1 MGRSRG
7 VWLTYSKIFK
17 MAFDLGRILALSLF
31 FLAAISIEQT
41 KSQENSTNTEVDTE
55 YDQDVLFDVPENPN
69 EKFNQSFYLKAQSY
83 TASNWRKM
91 TAGDV
96 DDFSQYSNKLE
107 AGIRKKMAEVLG
119 LENDPNLS
127 TDDMVKIFQE
137 KSDKGEVTSAELS
150 TLQTYTMAM
159 QEAYVKRVIEVFNL
173 KPEDLGTNPQYFCEV
188 FEFCEFLTSTTF
200 TTSTTTTTRT
210 TTITTASTTTKTT
223 STIPLADDEP
233 LSSTSSSTTSVSETT
248 EITVPTN
255 SVKTTSKI
263 PADRIEV
270 LPVVNL
276 TKIESD
282 LEELESKVEASGDE
296 DSEASG
302 TEAPLEQIAGRR
314 SDNLNPG
321 IVFDG
326 TDESEQE
333 VEARIPKVKA
343 STGSETDS
351 EPETDGEPGWG
362 SGSSRTN
369 SDITSKAL
377 LCCLILTLSHLL

>member
-1 MGRSRG
+1 
-7 VWLTYSKIFK
+7 
-17 MAFDLGRILALSLF
+17 
-31 FLAAISIEQT
+31 
-41 KSQENSTNTEVDTE
+41 
-55 YDQDVLFDVPENPN
+55 
-69 EKFNQSFYLKAQSY
+69 
-83 TASNWRKM
+83 
-91 TAGDV
+91 
-96 DDFSQYSNKLE
+96 
-107 AGIRKKMAEVLG
+107 
-119 LENDPNLS
+119 
-127 TDDMVKIFQE
+127 
-137 KSDKGEVTSAELS
+137 
-150 TLQTYTMAM
+150 MAM

-188 FEFCEFLTSTTF
+188 FEFCEFLTSTTS
-200 TTSTTTTTRT
+200 TTSTTTTTTRT

-233 LSSTSSSTTSVSETT
+233 LSSTSSSKTT
-248 EITVPTN
+248 EITVPTI
-255 SVKTTSKI
+255 SVKTTSKT

-282 LEELESKVEASGDE
+282 LEELESKVEASVDE